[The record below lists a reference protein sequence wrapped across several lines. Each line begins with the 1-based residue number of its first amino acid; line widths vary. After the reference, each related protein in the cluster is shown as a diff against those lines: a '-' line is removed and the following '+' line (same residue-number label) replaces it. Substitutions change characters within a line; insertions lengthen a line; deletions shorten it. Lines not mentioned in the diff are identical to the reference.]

1 MVTGQSL
8 GTSRTYMLS
17 GLLSAHRPAAK
28 PVADDRLEGID
39 LFEVIVTEVHTAALQ
54 IAAVASAVNALDPKG
69 LSPLA
74 YTFATL
80 IPRVP
85 QVAVEMKRCQ
95 QELDL
100 PQEVA
105 PAVDILWRELEK
117 ARRLSEFFLADA
129 GRCGAIPALGR
140 HRVALEKSW
149 RVLAQLALNA
159 VDALEPQARWR
170 FTGLYSE
177 NALLLAKLLR
187 AATRGWRP
195 CIDPKGN
202 IFLPVLPQRRRAR
215 RFPLMQACTVHCG
228 GAAHAAFAKDI
239 SADGIGLKDAPALP
253 LKRGIEVELK
263 GGRRLSGT
271 IVWVG
276 GGKLGVQFGSTLPRN
291 DPLLSR

>member
-105 PAVDILWRELEK
+105 PAVDL
-117 ARRLSEFFLADA
+117 
-129 GRCGAIPALGR
+129 LG
-140 HRVALEKSW
+140 
-149 RVLAQLALNA
+149 
-159 VDALEPQARWR
+159 
-170 FTGLYSE
+170 
-177 NALLLAKLLR
+177 
-187 AATRGWRP
+187 
-195 CIDPKGN
+195 GN
-202 IFLPVLPQRRRAR
+202 WRRRGGYPSFSSPMPVAAAQSPRSGGIAWRSKRAGACWHNSPSMPLTRWSRRRDGASPGSIAR
-215 RFPLMQACTVHCG
+215 MPCCWQSC
-228 GAAHAAFAKDI
+228 
-239 SADGIGLKDAPALP
+239 
-253 LKRGIEVELK
+253 
-263 GGRRLSGT
+263 
-271 IVWVG
+271 
-276 GGKLGVQFGSTLPRN
+276 
-291 DPLLSR
+291 